1 MVFESRMLF
10 ALALTIGI
18 YLLAERLYI
27 ACKRTPLLHPV
38 VISIFSLMGLLT
50 LLGWDYPTYQQ
61 DTAFIHFLL
70 GPATVALAVPLYEQL
85 SLIKKMALP
94 LLVSCLVGAIVAAFS
109 AALLSAVW
117 TGDQILSLSLIAKS
131 VTTPIAMDISAVSG
145 GSPSLT
151 AGIVLLTGAI
161 SCLILPITLRLA
173 RVQNEAVEG
182 FIMGLTAHGFG
193 TAQAFEKSVTCGAF
207 AGLAMSL
214 TGIFSAFILPITP
227 IADWV
232 VLFSSP

>member
-1 MVFESRMLF
+1 MLM
-10 ALALTIGI
+10 ALSLTMGI
-18 YLLAERLYI
+18 YLLAEQLYI
-27 ACKRTPLLHPV
+27 ALKRTPLLHPV
-38 VISIFSLMGLLT
+38 LVSIFSLMGILT
-50 LLGWDYPTYQQ
+50 LLNWDYPTYQK

-70 GPATVALAVPLYEQL
+70 GPATVALAIPLYEQM
-85 SLIKKMALP
+85 SLIKKMAFP

-109 AALLSAVW
+109 AALVSAVW
-117 TGDQILSLSLIAKS
+117 TGEQILSLSLIAKS

-151 AGIVLLTGAI
+151 AGIVLFTGAI
-161 SCLILPITLRLA
+161 GCLLIPVTLRVTKVNDDA
-173 RVQNEAVEG
+173 IHG
-182 FIMGLTAHGFG
+182 FVLGLTAHGFG

-214 TGIFSAFILPITP
+214 TGVLSAFLIPVTP

-232 VLFSSP
+232 TLLAG